1 MRIERIVVNASPLIC
16 LYKSGLS
23 DILPSLFS
31 EIVVPDK
38 VHQEITAKSGIDL
51 SSIKQLKLGRDIVIL
66 PSIASW
72 DLGEGESSVISFAL
86 KNPDYWAVID
96 DREARRCAISLGC
109 RHMGTIG
116 IILLAKRRG
125 IIPSVRESLHKL
137 HTAGLWLSESFI
149 KEVCRIAK
157 EE

>member
-1 MRIERIVVNASPLIC
+1 MRIEHIVVNASPLIC
-16 LYKSGLS
+16 LFKSGLS

-31 EIVVPDK
+31 EIMVPDK
-38 VHQEITAKSGIDL
+38 VHEEITAKSGIDL

-72 DLGEGESSVISFAL
+72 DIGEGKSSVISFAL

-96 DREARRCAISLGC
+96 DREARRCAMSLGC

-137 HTAGLWLSESFI
+137 HTAGL
-149 KEVCRIAK
+149 
-157 EE
+157 

>member
-23 DILPSLFS
+23 DILSSLFS

-96 DREARRCAISLGC
+96 DKEARRCAISLGC

-149 KEVCRIAK
+149 KKVCRKAK